1 VSTKC
6 LNYRNINGFTPLHLA
21 CQADKPE
28 CVKELLVC
36 GADVNIPAGA
46 PVTNV
51 TENKLPGIVKEYLQ
65 DNHKK
70 LFVEVRTKYCLNIKT
85 LHKSKQ
91 TKLTYKFYLSFIL
104 LILHIML

>member
-1 VSTKC
+1 MSTKC

-21 CQADKPE
+21 CQADKPD

-36 GADVNIPAGA
+36 GADVNIPAGI

-51 TENKLPGIVKEYLQ
+51 SENKLPGIVKEYLQ

-70 LFVEVRTKYCLNIKT
+70 LFVEVRKTGKSITYNYSKTKHVYLHCTVVSCYNIN
-85 LHKSKQ
+85 
-91 TKLTYKFYLSFIL
+91 YRV
-104 LILHIML
+104 

>member
-1 VSTKC
+1 MSTKC

-36 GADVNIPAGA
+36 GADVNIPAGV

-70 LFVEVRTKYCLNIKT
+70 LFVEVRTKYCLYIKT
-85 LHKSKQ
+85 LHKS
-91 TKLTYKFYLSFIL
+91 
-104 LILHIML
+104 

>member
-1 VSTKC
+1 MSTKC
-6 LNYRNINGFTPLHLA
+6 LNFRNINGFTPLHLA

-36 GADVNIPAGA
+36 GADVNIPAGV

-51 TENKLPGIVKEYLQ
+51 SENKLPGIVKEYLQ

-70 LFVEVRTKYCLNIKT
+70 LFVEVKKIIFLNSYRNRFLITSLISDRLQSKID
-85 LHKSKQ
+85 LEKSQ
-91 TKLTYKFYLSFIL
+91 
-104 LILHIML
+104 